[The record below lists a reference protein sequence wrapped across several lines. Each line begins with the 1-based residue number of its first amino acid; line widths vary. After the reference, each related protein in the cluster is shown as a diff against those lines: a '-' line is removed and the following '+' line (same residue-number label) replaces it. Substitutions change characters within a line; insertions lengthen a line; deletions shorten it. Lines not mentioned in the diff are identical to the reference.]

1 MKSLEIALFTLTW
14 VAWATVVSANTTACV
29 NRSSG
34 KLKVAR
40 CNVSDNDGCRV
51 NETCISLG
59 GGTGYQLVCTDNEF
73 PTTPGQ
79 LSGQLESQ
87 CPQGDVALGCTVQP
101 ASLPSFVTIGSAY
114 FNVLEGETY
123 TEPPVATGCFADW
136 SSSGTGIEAGKVVIV
151 TICATCETAP

>member
-1 MKSLEIALFTLTW
+1 MKSSKIALFTLTL

-34 KLKVAR
+34 ELKVAG
-40 CNVSDNDGCRV
+40 CNVSDNTGCRV
-51 NETCISLG
+51 NETCISLE
-59 GGTGYQLVCTDNEF
+59 GGTGYQLVCTKNDF
-73 PTTPGQ
+73 PKTSE

-101 ASLPSFVTIGSAY
+101 ALLPSFVTIGSAY
-114 FNVLEGETY
+114 FNVLEGGTY
-123 TEPPVATGCFADW
+123 TGPPVATGCFADW
-136 SSSGTGIEAGKVVIV
+136 SSSGTGIEGGKVLIV